1 MPSSRGSSRP
11 RIKPTSLM
19 SPVLAG
25 EFFTT
30 SATWEARQRWLIA
43 KFLLR
48 KGFEWETSCSPSPPG
63 LRLVVKEDRRW
74 LAGRQAERREK
85 AEILKD

>member
-1 MPSSRGSSRP
+1 MVTIPHR
-11 RIKPTSLM
+11 
-19 SPVLAG
+19 
-25 EFFTT
+25 
-30 SATWEARQRWLIA
+30 
-43 KFLLR
+43 LLENMAH
-48 KGFEWETSCSPSPPG
+48 KALKPPG